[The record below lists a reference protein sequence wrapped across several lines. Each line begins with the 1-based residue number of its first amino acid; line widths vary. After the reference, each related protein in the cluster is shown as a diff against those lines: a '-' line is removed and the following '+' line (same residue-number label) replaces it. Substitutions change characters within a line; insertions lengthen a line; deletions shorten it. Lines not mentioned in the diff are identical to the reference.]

1 MSIVETILRGTSSV
15 NKNTLI
21 ELLRKNGTEDLDA
34 LEDNVSIESL
44 IFILKQKKFDISEGF
59 FVELA
64 DLLAIPYIE
73 DYSIADKITF
83 VSALPYSFLK
93 DNLIVPLEIDNTT
106 AKFATANPFNRVG
119 LTILKEIIEKK
130 WDLKIYVAS
139 LEAIEK
145 AIEHVYSELHKDS
158 ALWDLYYRSP
168 DESAYKVLVPW
179 QKRFIM
185 FLAGMF
191 LMFSMISYPVS
202 LTLFFTLI
210 NILYFVMNPFKWYIA
225 SKGLRNRHR
234 TTYVS
239 DSDVGKLKD
248 EALPTYTILVPLYKE
263 SKVLSQIM
271 ENIYK
276 IDYPKEK
283 LDVKILFE
291 ENDEET
297 LVEARKLGL
306 FGHPQVRLAH
316 IAPKLYRNFL
326 KIFDPIIVP
335 KGQVTTKPR
344 ACNYGLIRAKGDYVT
359 IYDAEDDPEPDQL
372 KKAIISFERMGQSCV
387 CLQSHLNFYNS
398 GENLLTKWFSLEYLY
413 WFDYYLEGLDAIDAP
428 LPLGGTSNHFKTKRL
443 QSLGSWDPYN
453 VTEDADLGIR
463 IYRSGLKT
471 GMLNSYT
478 YEEANK
484 NVWNWIRQR
493 SRWCKGHMQTFLVH
507 MRHPLKMIQNVGWK
521 KCVLFQ
527 LTFGGNILLP
537 LINPLLWMITILTL
551 LFPGTFNF
559 LSSVSWIAFIST
571 FNLIVGN
578 LIHISLYLRTVIVE
592 KRFSLIPI
600 ALSMPFYWVLGS
612 IGAWKG
618 IIQLITKPHY
628 WEKTIHGISNINN
641 LVTIK

>member
-1 MSIVETILRGTSSV
+1 MSVVETILRGTSSV
-15 NKNTLI
+15 NKDTLI

-34 LEDNVSIESL
+34 LGDNVSVESL

-59 FVELA
+59 FVDLA
-64 DLLAIPYIE
+64 DMLGIPYIE
-73 DYSIADKITF
+73 NYSIADKNTF
-83 VSALPYSFLK
+83 VSVLPYGFLK
-93 DNLIVPLEIDNTT
+93 DNLIVPLEIDNKT

-130 WDLKIYVAS
+130 WDLKVYIAS
-139 LEAIEK
+139 LEATEK

-179 QKRFIM
+179 QKRLIM
-185 FLAGMF
+185 LLAAMF
-191 LMFSMISYPVS
+191 LMFSMISYPFS

-210 NILYFVMNPFKWYIA
+210 NVLYFVMNPFKWYIA
-225 SKGLRNRHR
+225 SKGVRNKQR

-239 DSDVGKLKD
+239 DSDVEKLKD
-248 EALPTYTILVPLYKE
+248 ESLPTYTILVPLYKE

-276 IDYPKEK
+276 IDYPKDK

-306 FGHPQVRLAH
+306 FGHPHVRRAH

-372 KKAIISFERMGQSCV
+372 KKAIISFEKIGQSCV

-493 SRWCKGHMQTFLVH
+493 SRWCKGHMQTLLVH

-578 LIHISLYLRTVIVE
+578 LVHISLYLRTVIVE

-600 ALSMPFYWVLGS
+600 ALSMPFYWILGS

-618 IIQLITKPHY
+618 ILQLITKPHY
-628 WEKTIHGISNINN
+628 WEKTIHGISKINN
-641 LVTIK
+641 LVTM